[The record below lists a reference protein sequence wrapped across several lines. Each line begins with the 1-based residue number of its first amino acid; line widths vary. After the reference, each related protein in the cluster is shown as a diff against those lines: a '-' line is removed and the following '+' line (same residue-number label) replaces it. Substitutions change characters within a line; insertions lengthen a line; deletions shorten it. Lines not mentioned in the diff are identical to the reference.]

1 REDDG
6 GSPETERFAVARH
19 TRVRL
24 EGPTVKAGKAARE
37 RVLDVTAR
45 EVLLKQTDQKE
56 ADQPDRSVTENIAA
70 KAQAA
75 VDDEQACLPEGQD
88 EQGKAD
94 DSPYESGEKARNLT
108 AAAKAIDR
116 VGTALD
122 LRHDPGSKQDREE
135 GDGFVEEH
143 QLDGHVRGDLL
154 DVWSMVWS
162 MRVDPAGDPLCSEE
176 NNCEDSDED
185 EQAPA
190 SAESVPPDENL
201 LENRRRSGCDRF
213 GGDRCCAGIQRFVL
227 IQWASSCFCLLK
239 HQRVEV

>member
-1 REDDG
+1 
-6 GSPETERFAVARH
+6 FAVARH

-70 KAQAA
+70 KEQAA

-94 DSPYESGEKARNLT
+94 DSPCESGEKVRNLTAAAKAAVRLRTFSPDSHGESGEKVRNLT

-116 VGTALD
+116 VGT
-122 LRHDPGSKQDREE
+122 
-135 GDGFVEEH
+135 
-143 QLDGHVRGDLL
+143 
-154 DVWSMVWS
+154 
-162 MRVDPAGDPLCSEE
+162 
-176 NNCEDSDED
+176 
-185 EQAPA
+185 
-190 SAESVPPDENL
+190 
-201 LENRRRSGCDRF
+201 
-213 GGDRCCAGIQRFVL
+213 
-227 IQWASSCFCLLK
+227 
-239 HQRVEV
+239 